1 MASPDERFERW
12 TLIEFLV
19 AQNVKSI
26 DILRRLLS
34 VYGNVTQGSDI
45 SSVGRWALRT
55 EGIEVG
61 KAILSDHDRYR
72 RSVTV
77 TDDVHKQ
84 KFNDLVQEN
93 RRIKYDI

>member
-61 KAILSDHDRYR
+61 KAILSDHDRHIDGQLR
-72 RSVTV
+72 WRTMFINKNST
-77 TDDVHKQ
+77 
-84 KFNDLVQEN
+84 
-93 RRIKYDI
+93 I